1 MVLRY
6 QIRTCGKTRETTPQP
21 KRESHVAEI
30 PSHKEMHSAT
40 LLAAAVAGL
49 AGSAAAVTVH
59 GALVF
64 TRHGDRET
72 LSLSLSL
79 SYTHSLTRQWA

>member
-1 MVLRY
+1 
-6 QIRTCGKTRETTPQP
+6 
-21 KRESHVAEI
+21 
-30 PSHKEMHSAT
+30 MHSAT

-79 SYTHSLTRQWA
+79 SLLYSLSHTPVGLNESDNFG